1 MLTKRTVNEDESQV
15 DDYVAIRPDEGNP
28 FPGLRPFTVDESK
41 LYFGREDQV
50 DDILDKLSKHNF
62 ICIMGY
68 SGSGKSSLM
77 SCGLVP
83 VLHGGFIL
91 HSSPNWHIILS
102 RPGTSPIQNLA
113 ASITGYLLEHNRIEA
128 ENFEAHKASI
138 ISVLRSGTNGLV
150 EVSKFLQQ
158 QTDDNVFFMID
169 QFEELFR
176 FHEADTPEEA
186 FDETQVYINLILEA
200 VRQRDIPVFTS
211 VTMRSDFISK
221 CSPFTGLTEIINE
234 SNYLVP
240 QMTREQKRMAIE
252 GPVAVAGG
260 KISERLVKELLHDMG
275 RNQDQ
280 LPILQHAL
288 LRCWDYWVI
297 NREQGEPIDL
307 RHYNAIGRIHQAL
320 SLHANEIYEEL
331 SPRHKEIAEVVFK
344 NITEK
349 TAENRGMRRPAKLSF
364 IAELAEAD
372 QQEVAEVV
380 EHFRMPGRSFLMPTH
395 TIPLTGDSVIEL
407 SHESLIRIWNRL
419 NLWVEEEFES
429 ASMYKRISDAAAMYQ
444 IGRTGLWRP
453 PDLQLALNWHQKQR
467 PTREWAQR
475 YDEAFERAIVF
486 LDTSRITY
494 EAELKNQ
501 ELQQKRSLRRA
512 RATAIILGVA
522 AVIALLFLV
531 FAYLQKIEADK
542 QKLEA
547 QHQHQEAIAQREE
560 ADRARNDAEAQRKL
574 VEEKN
579 IALEETTLSLEKSLR
594 QTRLARDEA
603 QRNYQFA
610 LAQELLAK
618 EAGEKEKLSR
628 QHAES
633 ETLRAE
639 SETRRAEENL
649 AIANRLYMLTIAQA
663 MAGKSVQEDDD
674 KDLAGALAM
683 QAFHFHKRYDGKVYD
698 PYLYNALYHALVIN
712 SGSSYN
718 AIKVQGPARN
728 RINSLAVSAK
738 ANAFYA
744 AATDGRIFKGD
755 YELQT
760 SNPTAYQNPYP
771 NKVIALSK
779 DERYLVN
786 GTDSSALQ
794 IFDLQS
800 GSSSPRVV
808 AGLGGA
814 TNAIEFAPDNSAF
827 YVSKA
832 DRSLSRVDYKTGSY
846 TTLISVIH
854 ELKTLSISPDGK
866 KLVGGSWSGQL
877 ILIDLTTRTPE
888 VLIDDPGS
896 QILSVKFS
904 PDGKTIAY
912 GTFEKNEKRGLVKLF
927 NLAQRKDER
936 QFTGHKAGV
945 YDVAFS
951 PDGKLLASAGSDKR
965 LQMWVL
971 DFPEDLPIQMDN
983 NNGFIWDIE
992 FSRDSK
998 YLIAACHES
1007 EIRVW
1012 PTDPGLLADKI
1023 CPIIKRNM
1031 TPDEWVKYVD
1041 SEIQYETTCAN
1052 LLIND

>member
-1 MLTKRTVNEDESQV
+1 MLTLPDHNEDDRSFDLTEE
-15 DDYVAIRPDEGNP
+15 IRPDKANP
-28 FPGLRPFTVDESK
+28 FPGLRPFTIEESS
-41 LYFGREDQV
+41 LYFGREGQV
-50 DDILDKLSKHNF
+50 DEVLEKLSRHHF
-62 ICIMGY
+62 VCVMGY
-68 SGSGKSSLM
+68 SGSGKSSLL

-83 VLHGGFIL
+83 VLHGGFVM
-91 HSSPNWHIILS
+91 HTSPNWHIIMA
-102 RPGTSPIQNLA
+102 RPGTSPIHNLA
-113 ASITGYLLEHNRIEA
+113 EAVTHYLVEHKRIAIENKEA
-128 ENFEAHKASI
+128 QHALIS
-138 ISVLRSGTNGLV
+138 SVLQSGTNGLI
-150 EVSKFLQQ
+150 EVSKYLQQ
-158 QTDDNVFFMID
+158 RSDDNVFFMID

-176 FHEADTPEEA
+176 FQENDPTDEI
-186 FDETQVYINLILEA
+186 FNETQHYINLVLEA
-200 VRQRDIPVFTS
+200 VRQRNIPVYVS
-211 VTMRSDFISK
+211 VSMRSDFISK
-221 CSPFTGLTEIINE
+221 CSPFTGLTEVINQ

-252 GPVAVAGG
+252 GPIAVAGG

-288 LRCWDYWVI
+288 LRCWDHWVE
-297 NREQGEPIDL
+297 NRESGEPIDL

-331 SPRHKEIAEVVFK
+331 TSRQKEIAEVLFK

-349 TAENRGMRRPAKLSF
+349 TNENKGLRRPAKLSF

-372 QQEVAEVV
+372 PQEVAEVV
-380 EHFRMPGRSFLMPTH
+380 EHFRKPGRSFLMPTH
-395 TIPLTGDSVIEL
+395 TIPLQNDSVIEL

-419 NLWVEEEFES
+419 NVWVEEEFES

-501 ELQQKRSLRRA
+501 ELQQKRTLRRA
-512 RATAIILGVA
+512 RATALILGVA

-542 QKLEA
+542 QKLAA
-547 QHQHQEAIAQREE
+547 QEQEKEAIAQREAADIARQE
-560 ADRARNDAEAQRKL
+560 AEEQRSL

-579 IALEETTLSLEKSLR
+579 KALEETTLSLEQALNE
-594 QTRLARDEA
+594 TRIARDQA

-610 LAQELLAK
+610 LAQELLAI
-618 EAGEKEKLSR
+618 EAGEKEKEQR
-628 QHAES
+628 EIAES
-633 ETLRAE
+633 ETI
-639 SETRRAEENL
+639 RAEENL
-649 AIANRLYMLTIAQA
+649 EIANRLYMLTIAQA

-683 QAFHFHKRYDGKVYD
+683 QAFHFHRRYDGKAYD
-698 PYLYNALYHALVIN
+698 PYIYNALYHALVVN

-718 AIKVQGPARN
+718 AIKVPGPARN
-728 RINSLAVSAK
+728 RINSLAVSEK
-738 ANAFYA
+738 LNAFFA
-744 AATDGRIFKGD
+744 AAADGRIFKGN
-755 YELQT
+755 YETL
-760 SNPTAYQNPYP
+760 SSSPTAFQNPFP

-786 GTDSSALQ
+786 GTDSAAIQ

-800 GSSSPRVV
+800 GSTSPRLVK
-808 AGLGGA
+808 GLTGS
-814 TNAIEFAPDNSAF
+814 TNAIEFAPDNAAF

-832 DRSLSRVDYKTGSY
+832 DRSISRVDHKTGNH

-854 ELKTLSISPDGK
+854 ELKALSISPDGK

-877 ILIDLTTRTPE
+877 ILIDLTTNAPE
-888 VLIDDPGS
+888 VLVNDPSS

-912 GTFEKNEKRGLVKLF
+912 GTFEKNEKRGLVKLY

-945 YDVAFS
+945 YDVEFS

-992 FSRDSK
+992 FSHDSK
-998 YLIAACHES
+998 FLLAACHES

-1012 PTDPGLLADKI
+1012 PTEPGLLATKI
-1023 CPIIKRNM
+1023 CPLIKRNM
-1031 TPDEWVKYVD
+1031 TPDEWVKYVGED
-1041 SEIQYETTCAN
+1041 IKYETTCVN
-1052 LLIND
+1052 LLISDY